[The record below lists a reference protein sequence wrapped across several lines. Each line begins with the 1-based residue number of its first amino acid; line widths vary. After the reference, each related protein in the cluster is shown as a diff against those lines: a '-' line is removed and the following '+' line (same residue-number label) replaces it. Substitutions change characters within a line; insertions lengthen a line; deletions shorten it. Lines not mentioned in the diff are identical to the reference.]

1 MYMKK
6 AVALVTLLS
15 LVAVFSCAVFAD
27 TTVNPNSFVSYSTV
41 DNNVSLNIQ
50 VATLYPEYDV
60 QYENFGYN
68 SGMLLGDVTHV
79 GTIRIT
85 NNNAYNVYTSTI
97 GFQVGYTG
105 GGTQG
110 ILYNTKDIENYSSDF
125 TVSYIANNSYYYAIP
140 SVNFSFQNRI
150 CVPRNTTLVAMF
162 TWKTGVASDNP
173 LTNVTYYKASQITMV
188 QDFKAYQTDFTPLG
202 SHDDILI
209 SLEALRNYLIGSNG
223 IPSINSSLSTINTT
237 LNTMYTNLHT
247 DITRFQT
254 EVHSDLTDI
263 KNILNGN
270 SSTNTGITND
280 SNSLKSTSDTVHSQE
295 QAYFTQNSQAIQA
308 TGLGNYQFGTVEGN
322 GISAVSNDFT
332 SVWNALGGWTS
343 VYIFSLTLGLALT
356 IIRHAPN
363 AISRR
368 LRRKSSE

>member
-1 MYMKK
+1 MKK
-6 AVALVTLLS
+6 TVALVTLLT
-15 LVAVFSCAVFAD
+15 VVTVFSCAVFAD
-27 TTVNPNSFVSYSTV
+27 TAISPNSFVSYSVV
-41 DNNVSLNIQ
+41 DNGVSLNIQ
-50 VATLYPEYDV
+50 IATLSPDYDI
-60 QYENFGYN
+60 QYENLGSN
-68 SGMLLGDVTHV
+68 SGILIGDVTHV

-85 NNNAYNVYTSTI
+85 NNNAFNIYTSNI

-105 GGTQG
+105 GGTDS
-110 ILYNTKDIENYSSDF
+110 IYYNTKDIENYSSDF
-125 TVSYIANNSYYYAIP
+125 SVSYLANNSYYYAVP
-140 SVNFSFQNRI
+140 SVDFSFQNRV
-150 CVPRNTTLVAMF
+150 CVPRNTTLVAIF
-162 TWKTGVASDNP
+162 TWKTGVVANSP
-173 LTNVTYYKASQITMV
+173 TTNVNYFKAHQITMV

-280 SNSLKSTSDTVHSQE
+280 SNSLKTTSDSVHTQE

-363 AISRR
+363 SISRR